1 MQHIYCT
8 ECGSKVS
15 YSGAKP
21 KFCSSCG
28 TLLVERQLASLLLG
42 REKKPAT
49 KTEQSSAST
58 PLQDDET
65 DIDYVPNIGKL
76 SYDLA
81 HEGSGN
87 KTYKFGDIVNVEQEK
102 KARKVIQKKIK
113 QITQSIKH
121 TKIIQ
126 I

>member
-8 ECGSKVS
+8 ECGGKVS

-28 TLLVERQLASLLLG
+28 TPIGAVAISE
-42 REKKPAT
+42 PAT
-49 KTEQSSAST
+49 RVSKRPAAKPERSSASV
-58 PLQDDET
+58 PLKEDET
-65 DIDYVPNIGKL
+65 DIDYVPNIGRL

-87 KTYKFGDIVNVEQEK
+87 KTYKFGDIVNVEQEEK
-102 KARKVIQKKIK
+102 PEK
-113 QITQSIKH
+113 
-121 TKIIQ
+121 
-126 I
+126 

>member
-28 TLLVERQLASLLLG
+28 SPIGGAITSKPANQLN
-42 REKKPAT
+42 KKPIA
-49 KTEQSSAST
+49 KPERSSASV

-87 KTYKFGDIVNVEQEK
+87 KTYKFGDIVNVKSKEK
-102 KARKVIQKKIK
+102 RGE
-113 QITQSIKH
+113 
-121 TKIIQ
+121 
-126 I
+126 

>member
-28 TLLVERQLASLLLG
+28 TPIGGATISERTT
-42 REKKPAT
+42 RVIKKPVA
-49 KTEQSSAST
+49 KSERSSASV

-87 KTYKFGDIVNVEQEK
+87 KTYKFGDIVNVKQEEK
-102 KARKVIQKKIK
+102 PGK
-113 QITQSIKH
+113 
-121 TKIIQ
+121 
-126 I
+126 

>member
-28 TLLVERQLASLLLG
+28 APIGGATIGKPAARAS
-42 REKKPAT
+42 KKPTA
-49 KTEQSSAST
+49 KPEQSSASA
-58 PLQDDET
+58 PLQEDET

-87 KTYKFGDIVNVEQEK
+87 KTYKFGDIVNVEQEEK
-102 KARKVIQKKIK
+102 PGK
-113 QITQSIKH
+113 
-121 TKIIQ
+121 
-126 I
+126 

>member
-28 TLLVERQLASLLLG
+28 SPIAGASNSQVKKRKTIPR
-42 REKKPAT
+42 REESKIESQAELK
-49 KTEQSSAST
+49 
-58 PLQDDET
+58 DDET
-65 DIDYVPNIGKL
+65 DIDHVPHIGKL
-76 SYDLA
+76 SYDIA

-87 KTYKFGDIVNVEQEK
+87 KVYKFGDFVNAEQAPKSEN
-102 KARKVIQKKIK
+102 
-113 QITQSIKH
+113 
-121 TKIIQ
+121 
-126 I
+126 

>member
-28 TLLVERQLASLLLG
+28 TPIGGVATNKPS
-42 REKKPAT
+42 KKNKTRPT
-49 KTEQSSAST
+49 DNTEQSSSSAS
-58 PLQDDET
+58 LKEDET

-76 SYDLA
+76 SYDIA
-81 HEGSGN
+81 QEGSGN
-87 KTYKFGDIVNVEQEK
+87 KTYKFGDILNAE
-102 KARKVIQKKIK
+102 QKKNPAR
-113 QITQSIKH
+113 
-121 TKIIQ
+121 
-126 I
+126 

>member
-28 TLLVERQLASLLLG
+28 TPIGGATVS
-42 REKKPAT
+42 KPTARAAVRPAA
-49 KTEQSSAST
+49 KTER
-58 PLQDDET
+58 PLESVPLKDDET
-65 DIDYVPNIGKL
+65 DINYVPNIGEL
-76 SYDLA
+76 SYDVA

-87 KTYKFGDIVNVEQEK
+87 KTYKFGDVVNVESEQSPEK
-102 KARKVIQKKIK
+102 
-113 QITQSIKH
+113 
-121 TKIIQ
+121 
-126 I
+126 

>member
-28 TLLVERQLASLLLG
+28 TPIGGAVIS
-42 REKKPAT
+42 KPAARVN
-49 KTEQSSAST
+49 KPAAKQEQSSAST
-58 PLQDDET
+58 PLKDDET

-87 KTYKFGDIVNVEQEK
+87 KTYKFGDIVNVESEEK
-102 KARKVIQKKIK
+102 PKK
-113 QITQSIKH
+113 
-121 TKIIQ
+121 
-126 I
+126 